1 MSNTEQTLTID
12 GINTS
17 FTPGQTILEVARENG
32 IDIPTLCYLERCRPT
47 GSCRVCLV
55 EVKGASSLAAS
66 CATEAAPGMEIET
79 DNEAVT
85 AARRMVIELMLASGE
100 HSCVTCEANGDCVLQ
115 DLAYKYQVDTVRF
128 PRPMEYYPTEAG
140 NPLIIRDFSRC
151 VLCGR
156 CVQACNEVQ
165 VNNAIFFDYKGTKSK
180 IVTQGDQGDVPLEDS
195 SCVFCGECVKVCPV
209 GALVENKAHFQGRKW
224 QEEKV
229 KTTCT
234 YCGVGCQIYLHKKN
248 GKVIRVT
255 GVDDGL
261 PNMGSLCVK
270 GRFGHEFIHSE
281 DRLTTPMIR
290 EGDSF
295 REASWDEAL
304 DLVAKRFTEIK
315 GKSGSDSLAGLCSAR
330 LTNEENYLMQK
341 LVRVGF
347 GTNNIDHCAR
357 L

>member
-12 GINTS
+12 GKNVS

-55 EVKGASSLAAS
+55 EVKEAGSLVTA
-66 CATEAAPGMEIET
+66 CDLPAAPGMEVET
-79 DNEAVT
+79 ENEAVI
-85 AARRMVIELMLASGE
+85 AARQMVIELMLASGE

-115 DLAYKYQVDTVRF
+115 DLAYRYQVETVRF
-128 PRPMEYYPTEAG
+128 PRPMEYYPTEAN

-165 VNNAIFFDYKGTKSK
+165 VNLVISFQYEGAKSK
-180 IVTQGDQGDVPLEDS
+180 IVTKGDVPYEES
-195 SCVFCGECVKVCPV
+195 NCVFCGECVKVCPV
-209 GALVENKAHFQGRKW
+209 GALLEKKAHYLSRKW
-224 QEEKV
+224 QETEV
-229 KTTCT
+229 RTTCT
-234 YCGVGCQIYLHKKN
+234 YCGVGCQINLHKKN

-261 PNMGSLCVK
+261 PNLGSLCAK
-270 GRFGHEFIHSE
+270 GRFGYEFIHSE
-281 DRLTTPMIR
+281 DRLTTPLIR
-290 EGDSF
+290 EGASF

-315 GKSGSDSLAGLCSAR
+315 DEHGPDSLAGLCSAR
-330 LTNEENYLMQK
+330 MTNEENYLMQK
-341 LVRVGF
+341 LVRAGF